1 MEFDLKFSVGILDGR
16 YILIEKLGEGY
27 SSQVYKVKDSL
38 SNKIYAA
45 KVFNHYT
52 QSVEKE
58 IENNKKISQNINT
71 EIPNFIKYII
81 SSVGPFELKNGSQGC
96 DTPETKAYIIFE
108 LGTKGELLDYI
119 TCTKE
124 KLDER
129 FVKVI
134 FIKLVKAVR
143 YLHNLGLCHRDLK
156 TDNIVLSGEEFTI
169 KLLDF
174 GFSSKIIRT
183 IDGKARHQTGKVGT
197 KAYAAPEVLNGIP
210 YDGEEADIF
219 SLGVI
224 LFNLRTGLRGF
235 KMAKCNNPYL
245 TNDPTDLLYNY
256 IRDKKQETYWKI
268 LEKSIDLNVNDL
280 SEQFKKLYLKM
291 VAYNPKERP
300 TLGEI
305 FNDDY
310 FDDIRALTEDQLH
323 ALEQE
328 IITEFRIREK
338 LIKENKNL
346 A

>member
-1 MEFDLKFSVGILDGR
+1 VGILDGR
-16 YILIEKLGEGY
+16 YILMEKLGEGY
-27 SSQVYKVKDSL
+27 TSQVYKVKDSL

-45 KVFNHYT
+45 KVFNNYT
-52 QSVEKE
+52 QSVDKE
-58 IENNKKISQNINT
+58 IENNKIISQNINT
-71 EIPNFIKYII
+71 EIPNFIEYIT
-81 SSVGPFELKNGSQGC
+81 SSVGPFELKNGSLGN
-96 DTPETKAYIIFE
+96 DTPENKAYIIFE
-108 LGTKGELLDYI
+108 LGTNGELLDYI

-134 FIKLVKAVR
+134 FIKMVKAVR

-156 TDNIVLSGEEFTI
+156 SDNIVLSGEEYTI

-183 IDGKARHQTGKVGT
+183 INGKARHQTGQVGT

-210 YDGEEADIF
+210 YDGEKADIF
-219 SLGVI
+219 CLGVI
-224 LFNLRTGLRGF
+224 LFNLRTGFRGF

-245 TNDPTDLLYNY
+245 ANDPTDLLYNY

-268 LEKSIDLNVNDL
+268 LEKSLDLNVNDL

-291 VAYNPKERP
+291 VAYNPNERP

-310 FDDIRALTEDQLH
+310 FDDIRALTEDQLNS
-323 ALEQE
+323 LEQE
-328 IITEFRIREK
+328 IISEFRIREA
-338 LIKENKNL
+338 LIKKSKN
-346 A
+346 

>member
-1 MEFDLKFSVGILDGR
+1 MELDLNASVGILDGR
-16 YILIEKLGEGY
+16 YILMKKLGEGC

-45 KVFNHYT
+45 KVFNNYT
-52 QSVEKE
+52 QSIEKE
-58 IENNKKISQNINT
+58 IENNKIISQNINT
-71 EIPNFIKYII
+71 EIPNFIEYIT
-81 SSVGPFELKNGSQGC
+81 SSVGPFELKNDSQGS

-108 LGTKGELLDYI
+108 LGTKGELLDYL

-124 KLDER
+124 NLDER
-129 FVKVI
+129 FVKDI
-134 FIKLVKAVR
+134 FIKIAKAVR
-143 YLHNLGLCHRDLK
+143 YLHQIGLCHRDLK
-156 TDNIVLSGEEFTI
+156 TDNIVLSGEEFII

-183 IDGKARHQTGKVGT
+183 IDGKARYQSGKVGT
-197 KAYAAPEVLNGIP
+197 KAYAAPEVIYGIP
-210 YDGEEADIF
+210 YDGEKADIF

-224 LFNLRTGLRGF
+224 LFNLRTGFRGF

-245 TNDPTDLLYNY
+245 TKDPTDLLYNY

-268 LEKSIDLNVNDL
+268 LENNLDLNVNDL

-300 TLGEI
+300 TMDEI

-310 FDDIRALTEDQLH
+310 FDDIRVLTNEQLH
-323 ALEQE
+323 NLEQE
-328 IITEFRIREK
+328 IINEFRIREA
-338 LIKENKNL
+338 LIKESKN
-346 A
+346 

>member
-1 MEFDLKFSVGILDGR
+1 MELDLNSSVGILDGR
-16 YILIEKLGEGY
+16 YILMKKIGEGY

-45 KVFNHYT
+45 KVFNNYT
-52 QSVEKE
+52 QSIEKE
-58 IENNKKISQNINT
+58 IENNKIISQNINT

-119 TCTKE
+119 TCTTKN
-124 KLDER
+124 LDER

-143 YLHNLGLCHRDLK
+143 FLHNLGLCHRDLK

-210 YDGEEADIF
+210 YDGEKADIF

-224 LFNLRTGLRGF
+224 LFNLRTRRLGF
-235 KMAKCNNPYL
+235 EKAKCYNPKVVKD
-245 TNDPTDLLYNY
+245 NSKLLYNY
-256 IRDKKQETYWKI
+256 IRDKKHELYWKQLGLFI
-268 LEKSIDLNVNDL
+268 NVDEL
-280 SEQFKKLYLKM
+280 SEQFRELYLKM
-291 VAYNPKERP
+291 VAYDPNERP

-310 FDDIRALTEDQLH
+310 FDDIRALNENQLQ

-328 IITEFRIREK
+328 LITEFRNRES
-338 LIKENKNL
+338 LI
-346 A
+346 

>member
-1 MEFDLKFSVGILDGR
+1 MELDLNSYMGILDGR
-16 YILIEKLGEGY
+16 YILMEKLGDGY

-45 KVFNHYT
+45 KVFNNYT
-52 QSVEKE
+52 QSIEKE
-58 IENNKKISQNINT
+58 VENNKIISQNINT
-71 EIPNFIKYII
+71 EIPNFIKYIT
-81 SSVGPFELKNGSQGC
+81 SSVGPFELKNDSQGS

-108 LGTKGELLDYI
+108 LATKGELLNYI

-124 KLDER
+124 NLDEK

-134 FIKLVKAVR
+134 FIKIVKAVR
-143 YLHNLGLCHRDLK
+143 YLHLIGLCHRDLK
-156 TDNIVLSGEEFTI
+156 TDNIVLSGEEFII

-183 IDGKARHQTGKVGT
+183 VDGKARHQTGKVGT
-197 KAYAAPEVLNGIP
+197 VAYAAPEVIYGIP
-210 YDGEEADIF
+210 YDGEKADIF

-224 LFNLRTGLRGF
+224 LFNLRTGFRGF
-235 KMAKCNNPYL
+235 KIAKCNNPFKVK
-245 TNDPTDLLYNY
+245 DPTDLLYNY

-268 LEKSIDLNVNDL
+268 LENSLDLNVNDL

-291 VAYNPKERP
+291 VAYNPNERP

-310 FDDIRALTEDQLH
+310 FDDIRALTNDQLH
-323 ALEQE
+323 DLEQE
-328 IITEFRIREK
+328 IINEFRIREA
-338 LIKENKNL
+338 LIKESEN
-346 A
+346 

>member
-1 MEFDLKFSVGILDGR
+1 MELDLNFSVGILDGR
-16 YILIEKLGEGY
+16 YILMEKLGEGY
-27 SSQVYKVKDSL
+27 TSQVYKVKDSL

-45 KVFNHYT
+45 KVFNNYT
-52 QSVEKE
+52 QSVDKE
-58 IENNKKISQNINT
+58 IENNKIISQNINT
-71 EIPNFIKYII
+71 EIPNFIEYIT
-81 SSVGPFELKNGSQGC
+81 SSVGPFELKNDSLGN
-96 DTPETKAYIIFE
+96 DTPENKAYIIFE

-134 FIKLVKAVR
+134 FIKMVKAVR
-143 YLHNLGLCHRDLK
+143 NLHNLGLCHRDLK
-156 TDNIVLSGEEFTI
+156 SDNIVLSGEEYTI

-183 IDGKARHQTGKVGT
+183 INGKARHQTGQVGT

-210 YDGEEADIF
+210 YDGEKADIF
-219 SLGVI
+219 CLGVI
-224 LFNLRTGLRGF
+224 LFNLRTGFRGF

-245 TNDPTDLLYNY
+245 ANDPTDLLYNY

-268 LEKSIDLNVNDL
+268 LEKSLDLNVNDL

-291 VAYNPKERP
+291 VAYNPNERP

-310 FDDIRALTEDQLH
+310 FDDIRALTEDQLNS
-323 ALEQE
+323 LEQE
-328 IITEFRIREK
+328 IISEFRIREA
-338 LIKENKNL
+338 LIKKSKN
-346 A
+346 

>member
-1 MEFDLKFSVGILDGR
+1 MELDLNSSLGILDGR
-16 YILIEKLGEGY
+16 YILMKKLGEGY

-45 KVFNHYT
+45 KVFNKYT
-52 QSVEKE
+52 QSIEKE
-58 IENNKKISQNINT
+58 IENNKKISQNIIT
-71 EIPNFIKYII
+71 EIPNFIKYIT
-81 SSVGPFELKNGSQGC
+81 SSVGPFELKNYSQ
-96 DTPETKAYIIFE
+96 DSDISETKAYIIFE
-108 LGTKGELLDYI
+108 LATKGELLDYI

-124 KLDER
+124 NLDER

-134 FIKLVKAVR
+134 FIKIVKALR

-183 IDGKARHQTGKVGT
+183 KDGRARHQTGVVGT

-210 YDGEEADIF
+210 YDGEKADIF
-219 SLGVI
+219 SLGGI
-224 LFNLRTGLRGF
+224 LFNIRTGFRGF

-245 TNDPTDLLYNY
+245 TNKPTDLLYNY
-256 IRDKKQETYWKI
+256 IRDKKQDTYWKI
-268 LEKSIDLNVNDL
+268 LENSLDLNVNDL

-291 VAYNPKERP
+291 VAYDPKERP
-300 TLGEI
+300 TLCEI

-328 IITEFRIREK
+328 IIAELKRREA
-338 LIKENKNL
+338 LIKQSKNL
-346 A
+346 D

>member
-1 MEFDLKFSVGILDGR
+1 MELDLKNSVGILDGR
-16 YILIEKLGEGY
+16 YILMEKLGEGY

-45 KVFNHYT
+45 KVFNKYT
-52 QSVEKE
+52 QSIEKE
-58 IENNKKISQNINT
+58 IENNKKISQNIIT
-71 EIPNFIKYII
+71 EIPNFIKYIT
-81 SSVGPFELKNGSQGC
+81 SSVGPFELKNYSQ
-96 DTPETKAYIIFE
+96 DSETSETKAYIIFE
-108 LGTKGELLDYI
+108 LATKGELLDYI

-124 KLDER
+124 NLDER

-134 FIKLVKAVR
+134 FIKIVKALR

-183 IDGKARHQTGKVGT
+183 KDGRARHQTGAVGT
-197 KAYAAPEVLNGIP
+197 KAYAAPEVLNDIP
-210 YDGEEADIF
+210 YDGEKADIF
-219 SLGVI
+219 SLGAI
-224 LFNLRTGLRGF
+224 LFNLRTGFRGF

-245 TNDPTDLLYNY
+245 TNKPTDLLYNY
-256 IRDKKQETYWKI
+256 IRDKKHNTYWKI
-268 LEKSIDLNVNDL
+268 LENSLELNVNDL

-291 VAYNPKERP
+291 VAYDPKERP
-300 TLGEI
+300 TLCEI

-328 IITEFRIREK
+328 IIAELKRREA
-338 LIKENKNL
+338 LIKESKN
-346 A
+346 